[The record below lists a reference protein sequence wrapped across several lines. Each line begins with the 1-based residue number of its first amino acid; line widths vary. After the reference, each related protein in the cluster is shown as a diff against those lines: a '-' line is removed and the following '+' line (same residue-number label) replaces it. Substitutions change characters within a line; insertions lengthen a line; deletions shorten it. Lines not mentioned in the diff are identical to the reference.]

1 MKIIDA
7 KRKTRSPVFVEAF
20 KQRLYKCLLCAR
32 NKCFLREGVGG
43 CRNALPSEKGL
54 NMTCGMSQVLGSPIS
69 LSQFLHLRNGCCEP
83 WETVVDTGGEHG
95 VMHSKCYDL
104 GWPQVSLGNLQ

>member
-1 MKIIDA
+1 MKIIDV

-20 KQRLYKCLLCAR
+20 KQRLYKCLLCTG
-32 NKCFLREGVGG
+32 NKCFLHERVEG
-43 CRNALPSEKGL
+43 CRNALTSEECL

-69 LSQFLHLRNGCCEP
+69 LSQFLHLRNGCCEL

-104 GWPQVSLGNLQ
+104 GCPEVSLGNLH